1 MKEKKETSSE
11 KSSRK
16 KIVIALQGG
25 GSHGAFTWGVIDQL
39 LEDGRLEIKGVS
51 GTSAGGMNA
60 VALAQGLMKGGNRSA
75 QEELYAFW
83 KAMSDAGAR
92 YSMRLP
98 FSDYFPEKDNLIK
111 STEYLFKNFFQSFCS
126 PYQFNPLNLNPLKD
140 IVEEFF
146 DFKKLHQFK
155 GLKLFLCA
163 THVASGK
170 LKIFRMEDLCVEV
183 LLASACLPT
192 LFQAVEVK
200 GEYYWDGGFVGNPAI
215 YPLIYE
221 CETPDIMIIQLT
233 VMTRQRLPMTAQQIM
248 DRHKEITYNAC
259 LMREMRSIN
268 FISHLIDDGLLDSE
282 KVKRLRIHLIRND
295 DIFSDLE
302 LSSAMDSDW
311 KFLDMLYQSGKKT
324 AARWLQ
330 ENYDHIGVKTTAEIE
345 KDFVD

>member
-1 MKEKKETSSE
+1 MQEKKNTSSPQPP
-11 KSSRK
+11 RK

-60 VALAQGLMKGGNRSA
+60 VAMTQGLMKGGLRGA
-75 QEELYAFW
+75 QEELRSFW
-83 KAMSDAGAR
+83 KTMSDVGAR
-92 YSMRLP
+92 YTMKLP
-98 FSDYFPEKDNLIK
+98 FSEYFPEVK
-111 STEYLFKNFFQSFCS
+111 STEYLFKSFFQNFYS
-126 PYQFNPLNLNPLKD
+126 PYQFNPLNINPLKEV
-140 IVEEFF
+140 VEGFF
-146 DFKKLHQFK
+146 DFKKIRQFK
-155 GLKLFLCA
+155 GIKVFLCA

-170 LKIFRMEDLCVEV
+170 LKIFRVEDLCVEV
-183 LLASACLPT
+183 LLASACLPS
-192 LFQAVEVK
+192 LFQAVEIK

-233 VMTRQRLPMTAQQIM
+233 VMTRQSLPVTAQQIA

-268 FISHLIDDGLLDSE
+268 FISHLIDDGLLDSS
-282 KVKRLRIHLIRND
+282 KIKRLRIHLIRNE
-295 DIFSDLE
+295 DIFSNLE
-302 LSSAMDSDW
+302 LSSAMESDW
-311 KFLDMLYQSGKKT
+311 PFLEKLYHAGKET
-324 AARWLQ
+324 ATRWLK
-330 ENYDHIGVKTTAEIE
+330 ENYDHIGVKTTAEVE